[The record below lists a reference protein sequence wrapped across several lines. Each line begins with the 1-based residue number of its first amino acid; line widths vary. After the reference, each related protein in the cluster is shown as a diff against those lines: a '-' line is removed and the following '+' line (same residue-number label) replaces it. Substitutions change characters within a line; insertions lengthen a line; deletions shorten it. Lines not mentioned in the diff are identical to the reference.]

1 MRVEVGGPGEF
12 AAVANKQ
19 EILQKLEER
28 GGPEAAKLFEKF
40 TKDMQKLQ
48 AQQDQDAEHANSE

>member
-12 AAVANKQ
+12 ATVASKS

-28 GGPEAAKLFEKF
+28 ASGSA
-40 TKDMQKLQ
+40 Q
-48 AQQDQDAEHANSE
+48 AV